1 MNIEECT
8 GRGAHSGTCADRKGA
23 NVDKHSHG
31 GSQPLNASVHCTP
44 GCIDLTFY
52 WCCVQEPTGAEV
64 NPEMQ
69 AIVVSQETIP
79 CSFELTLTSYSCC
92 VQEPTGAEI
101 NPEMQAI
108 VVSQETIPGATAI
121 NEGRKRRGYQPLQVS
136 TVAVFW

>member
-52 WCCVQEPTGAEV
+52 WCCVQEPTGAE
-64 NPEMQ
+64 
-69 AIVVSQETIP
+69 
-79 CSFELTLTSYSCC
+79 
-92 VQEPTGAEI
+92 I